1 MHTKSAKATQT
12 MLFTTELPQCLS
24 FPRALQH
31 HLGGMQFALKQHISM
46 VFAETRAFLCHLDW
60 HKLCT
65 CHPVSRITR
74 FALLFLQA
82 GRNQM
87 NGRSGNGKAQPP
99 AEGLQRALGFVPS
112 RSALPSK
119 NPLGLGS
126 WRAGSVLA
134 AGVRP
139 C

>member
-1 MHTKSAKATQT
+1 
-12 MLFTTELPQCLS
+12 
-24 FPRALQH
+24 
-31 HLGGMQFALKQHISM
+31 
-46 VFAETRAFLCHLDW
+46 
-60 HKLCT
+60 
-65 CHPVSRITR
+65 
-74 FALLFLQA
+74 
-82 GRNQM
+82 M
-87 NGRSGNGKAQPP
+87 NGRSGNGNAQPP